1 MIPSILI
8 ILIVIVLD
16 QLTKLI
22 IVETIGNRIIPVI
35 DGFFN
40 IIEAHNYGAGWSMF
54 EGNYVFLFSMTL
66 VALLFFG
73 YLFKDVAMTKQKW
86 VYSTGLAFMIGGTIG
101 NLIDRIRLG
110 YVVDFLQFI
119 FGSYVFPTFNVA
131 DSALTVGV
139 ILFAI
144 DILFLEKNR

>member
-1 MIPSILI
+1 
-8 ILIVIVLD
+8 
-16 QLTKLI
+16 
-22 IVETIGNRIIPVI
+22 
-35 DGFFN
+35 
-40 IIEAHNYGAGWSMF
+40 MF
-54 EGNYVFLFSMTL
+54 EGNYVFLFSITV

-86 VYSTGLAFMIGGTIG
+86 AYSAGLALMIGGTIG

-119 FGSYVFPTFNVA
+119 FGSYAFPTFNVA

-139 ILFAI
+139 ILFAV
-144 DILFLEKNR
+144 DILFLEKKR